1 MAKYIPDSKSNRWVI
16 LAPSR
21 LNKPHTIETEYKLI
35 QKDGIKIAE
44 NCPFCPGNEEKT
56 PCEIENTRGPHGWQI
71 RVFGNKFPITDV
83 HEVIVH
89 HPDHTKEIEKMTEEE
104 LKLLFIV
111 YQRRI
116 IKLSQDGVPILF
128 RNKGVDAGTSL
139 LHPHSQIILLPKQI
153 NLEALSLEPIRNIVT
168 ENSLFVSFCPD
179 FSQYP
184 YEVWI
189 AHKNCMNQEVTT
201 PALQS
206 VDFARFSEEE
216 LTHVSK
222 MLKTTL
228 VALEKLLDGF
238 SYNYYFSPTPPFYL
252 RIIPRVLIRGGF
264 ELGTGLSTNTV
275 DPTKAA
281 LEIKKYATEI

>member
-21 LNKPHTIETEYKLI
+21 LNKPHETETEYKLI
-35 QKDGIKIAE
+35 QKNGIKIAE
-44 NCPFCPGNEEKT
+44 NCPFCPGNEKKT
-56 PCEIENTRGPHGWQI
+56 PCEIEHMRGPNGWQI

-116 IKLSQDGVPILF
+116 IKLSQEGVPILF
-128 RNKGVDAGTSL
+128 RNKGADAGTSL
-139 LHPHSQIILLPKQI
+139 PHPHSQIILLPKQI
-153 NLEALSLEPIRNIVT
+153 NLEALSLEPIKNVVM
-168 ENSLFVSFCPD
+168 ENSMFVSYCPD

-189 AHKNCMNQEVTT
+189 AHKNCMNQEVSA
-201 PALQS
+201 PILAA
-206 VDFARFSEEE
+206 VDLARFSEEE
-216 LTHVSK
+216 LVHVSK
-222 MLKTTL
+222 MLQTTL
-228 VALEKLLDGF
+228 IALEKLLGEF
-238 SYNYYFSPTPPFYL
+238 SYNYYISPTPPFYL

-281 LEIKKYATEI
+281 LEIRAHAKKV

>member
-1 MAKYIPDSKSNRWVI
+1 MAKYIPDSKSHRWVI

-21 LNKPHTIETEYKLI
+21 ENKPHATINTYHI
-35 QKDGIKIAE
+35 TQQNGMKIAKT
-44 NCPFCPGNEEKT
+44 CPFCPGNEEHT
-56 PCEIENTRGPHGWQI
+56 PCEIEKMQGPDGWQI
-71 RVFGNKFPITDV
+71 RVFANKFPITDV

-89 HPDHTKEIEKMTEEE
+89 HPDHTKEIEQMTEEE
-104 LKLLFIV
+104 LRLLFVV

-139 LHPHSQIILLPKQI
+139 PHPHSQIILLPKQI
-153 NLEALSLEPIRNIVT
+153 NLEALSLEPIKNIVI

-189 AHKNCMNQEVTT
+189 AHKNCMNQEVSA
-201 PALQS
+201 PALLS

-216 LTHVSK
+216 LSHVSK

-228 VALEKLLDGF
+228 VALEKMLDGF
-238 SYNYYFSPTPPFYL
+238 SYNYYISPTPPFYL

-275 DPTKAA
+275 DPVKAA
-281 LEIKKYATEI
+281 LEIQKYALEG